1 MAILIDFSVKN
12 KEAEETSKYQNLSL
26 EISQMWNTKTTVI
39 SIVVGAFGAET
50 LLTDYL
56 ALIGV
61 MTRKSDSMQKTA
73 VLESALILR
82 KV

>member
-1 MAILIDFSVKN
+1 
-12 KEAEETSKYQNLSL
+12 
-26 EISQMWNTKTTVI
+26 MWNTKTTEI